1 MPTACVRWRTA
12 PPIRKL
18 PAIAPYRR
26 RDDSS
31 LTTLLVEPN
40 QRAGLYR
47 LALRLKALPPE
58 MAADNRV
65 FSLSQLT
72 IFCGADRSQ
81 MPVCALR
88 PTGRTG
94 PKSGASSGPIFELSE
109 SEDAYLHSDRSRAP
123 MGRPYSLFYG
133 LTSVGQVTS
142 TSLTWPS
149 RCHVRNAVA

>member
-1 MPTACVRWRTA
+1 VAVARGCEAILSGAAFDASGVRALAHRSNYSEA
-12 PPIRKL
+12 ARHLDAAVPS
-18 PAIAPYRR
+18 RR

-72 IFCGADRSQ
+72 MFCGDGAALFVVLRSNL
-81 MPVCALR
+81 PRGVHI
-88 PTGRTG
+88 
-94 PKSGASSGPIFELSE
+94 K
-109 SEDAYLHSDRSRAP
+109 
-123 MGRPYSLFYG
+123 
-133 LTSVGQVTS
+133 
-142 TSLTWPS
+142 
-149 RCHVRNAVA
+149 